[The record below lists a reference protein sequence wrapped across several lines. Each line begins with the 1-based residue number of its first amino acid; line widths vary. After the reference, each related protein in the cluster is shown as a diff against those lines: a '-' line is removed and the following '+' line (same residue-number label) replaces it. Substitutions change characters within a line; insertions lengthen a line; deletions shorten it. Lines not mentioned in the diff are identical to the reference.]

1 MNRNIKGIIFD
12 LDGTLLDS
20 MSVWENVD
28 KMFLE
33 ENGIVPPKG
42 ISDIVKKMTIQDS
55 AAYFKTRFGLKLS
68 CEYIINRIEEIV
80 SEQYKCIIPLK
91 EGASKTVTLL
101 RQKGYKMCVATATY
115 NSLANSALKR
125 LGLYNNFDFI
135 ITCSDAGAGKDKP
148 DIFIQAAKKMK
159 CSPFE
164 TAVIE
169 DSLHC
174 IETAVNAG
182 FFTIGVYDK
191 INEPDWK
198 EICLKSDVT
207 VKNISEITDI
217 LKKG

>member
-91 EGASKTVTLL
+91 EGA
-101 RQKGYKMCVATATY
+101 
-115 NSLANSALKR
+115 
-125 LGLYNNFDFI
+125 
-135 ITCSDAGAGKDKP
+135 
-148 DIFIQAAKKMK
+148 
-159 CSPFE
+159 
-164 TAVIE
+164 
-169 DSLHC
+169 
-174 IETAVNAG
+174 
-182 FFTIGVYDK
+182 
-191 INEPDWK
+191 
-198 EICLKSDVT
+198 
-207 VKNISEITDI
+207 
-217 LKKG
+217 LKKAIKCALLQLHTIVLQTAH